1 MDALDKAAQTPTVTM
16 IRDVT
21 VKLDRPVVPLAREDR
36 VTLLLCAKPLVITVE
51 CAKDLWA
58 ALGQAL
64 KQMNDCD
71 LPDVAG

>member
-1 MDALDKAAQTPTVTM
+1 MDALDLAAQTPTVTV
-16 IRDVT
+16 IRDAT

-51 CAKDLWA
+51 CARDLWT

-64 KQMNDCD
+64 NE
-71 LPDVAG
+71 LSA